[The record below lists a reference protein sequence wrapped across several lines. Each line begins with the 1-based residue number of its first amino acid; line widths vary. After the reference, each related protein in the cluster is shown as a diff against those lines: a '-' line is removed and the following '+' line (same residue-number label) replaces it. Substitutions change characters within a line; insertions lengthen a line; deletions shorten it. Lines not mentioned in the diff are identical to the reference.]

1 MENNNTNDSS
11 KTAYSSKERLGT
23 EKTFFNS
30 VTKKWEKR
38 VLIRK
43 NNSLVWKIV
52 RAY

>member
-1 MENNNTNDSS
+1 MSETNPQV
-11 KTAYSSKERLGT
+11 KSSKESIGT
-23 EKTFFNS
+23 EKIMYNS
-30 VTKKWEKR
+30 VLKKWEKR